1 MFLILRLN
9 SSKRSSNSCVSPFLV
24 VIIKTWLAIWFCSL
38 LLLLSGDA
46 ELNPGSNHNY
56 SNAFSICHWNL
67 ISISAH
73 NYAKVFLLK
82 VYIAIHKFGIICVSE
97 TYLDSSTLTD
107 DSNLEI
113 SGYTLV
119 HSDHPSDNKR
129 GGGGCIYYKNVLPL
143 RILNVQYLQ
152 ESICFELKIANK
164 SCNFLSVYRSPSQST
179 FTDNLELNLE
189 NLEQRNPFLV
199 VAIRDFNAKSSNW
212 SCHDKTNFEGDAI
225 ENLTSQFGLH

>member
-9 SSKRSSNSCVSPFLV
+9 SSKRSNNSCVSPFLV

-129 GGGGCIYYKNVLPL
+129 GGGGGVCLLQKRFTFKN
-143 RILNVQYLQ
+143 
-152 ESICFELKIANK
+152 
-164 SCNFLSVYRSPSQST
+164 SQCPI
-179 FTDNLELNLE
+179 FA
-189 NLEQRNPFLV
+189 RKYMF
-199 VAIRDFNAKSSNW
+199 
-212 SCHDKTNFEGDAI
+212 
-225 ENLTSQFGLH
+225 